1 MQDHAAIER
10 RGAGPALL
18 LALVL
23 IAGAAACGSDAGS
36 AAAQTQVTPSD
47 RVYSVDDFLAVGF
60 KKSKQYDVEGLPD
73 AVDARFGFWGP
84 NAADRKDYEL
94 RFYASHED
102 AVASGTALAEEAT
115 GEDAKLLE
123 RDNPTWTEGLKQ
135 RRMSAS
141 VPLGVVGQV
150 GIAPS
155 AKYAD
160 YAIFGNVVMLCE
172 GADSGQSLERC
183 RLLIDALQ
191 ADGGD

>member
-1 MQDHAAIER
+1 MQDHAAIKR
-10 RGAGPALL
+10 RGVGPALL
-18 LALVL
+18 LAVAL
-23 IAGAAACGSDAGS
+23 IATATACGSDDDG
-36 AAAQTQVTPSD
+36 AATRTKVILSD
-47 RVYSVDDFLAVGF
+47 RVYSIDDFLAVGF

-73 AVDARFGFWGP
+73 AVDAWFGFWGL

-94 RFYASHED
+94 RFYASHGD
-102 AVASGTALAEEAT
+102 AVGSGTALAEEAT

-123 RDNPTWTEGLKQ
+123 RDDPTWTEGLKQ

-183 RLLIDALQ
+183 RLVIDALQ
-191 ADGGD
+191 AAGSE